1 MKQFCKFL
9 RNRDDDDYFFKKMK
23 LLATEPLN
31 INHIKMQKFVMFLE
45 KILKIN
51 ILKMKN
57 IPKFGNIVIMQRYSV
72 PKKLPISFDNG
83 SSYAYHF
90 IKKELF

>member
-1 MKQFCKFL
+1 
-9 RNRDDDDYFFKKMK
+9 MK

-31 INHIKMQKFVMFLE
+31 INHVKMQ
-45 KILKIN
+45 
-51 ILKMKN
+51 
-57 IPKFGNIVIMQRYSV
+57 KFGNIVIMQRYSV

>member
-9 RNRDDDDYFFKKMK
+9 RNRDDDYYFFKKMK